1 MTMMMTLRTW
11 KVVSQSC
18 CAASL
23 CFCFLARPVL
33 GLAPAPAASAAS
45 ATSLASRFLVSSLS
59 NTFFR
64 AEDSATNL
72 VILCGTTGT
81 SA

>member
-45 ATSLASRFLVSSLS
+45 AASLASRFLVSSLS

-72 VILCGTTGT
+72 VILCGTAGA
-81 SA
+81 SV